1 MEKMEIN
8 TGQKGKINRKLNKD
22 ENIEFY
28 FSFIWFKND
37 FKLVGR
43 AQGLIEKS

>member
-1 MEKMEIN
+1 MEKTEIN
-8 TGQKGKINRKLNKD
+8 SGQKGKINRKLNKD

-37 FKLVGR
+37 FKLIDK
-43 AQGLIEKS
+43 APGLIEKS